1 VIVYF
6 IVRDF
11 QSKEVVKSVLVG
23 AFMLSVFM
31 VLYLANYVGSNENVE
46 GGRLDYFATRL
57 GYKGV
62 SREQLAGKLQ
72 DYYFRTEL
80 YNPFVFM
87 LFIFTSVFFAS
98 FSIRKYWLYF
108 VWFFFTLGVFLLF
121 VIVPGTHVY
130 NMYIPLFLLAGIGIW
145 KVIRLFPS
153 YFKVIPIAFVTLILG
168 FLYYQSYLLFV
179 DVSSEYPFEREVI
192 YKYITRTYSHK
203 NLTNNVIGFPMRR
216 NWKEVASFIDSH
228 KKTSDEVVKFVTN
241 ENKTIASFYVDALYG
256 MSRNGYYALGVKRPL
271 SFATDYKFPQ
281 IKNKHTVHEVIGAE
295 GNTLVRIYWVEPEQ
309 DESD

>member
-1 VIVYF
+1 
-6 IVRDF
+6 
-11 QSKEVVKSVLVG
+11 
-23 AFMLSVFM
+23 
-31 VLYLANYVGSNENVE
+31 
-46 GGRLDYFATRL
+46 
-57 GYKGV
+57 
-62 SREQLAGKLQ
+62 
-72 DYYFRTEL
+72 
-80 YNPFVFM
+80 
-87 LFIFTSVFFAS
+87 
-98 FSIRKYWLYF
+98 
-108 VWFFFTLGVFLLF
+108 
-121 VIVPGTHVY
+121 
-130 NMYIPLFLLAGIGIW
+130 MYIPLFLLAGIGIW

-153 YFKVIPIAFVTLILG
+153 YFKVIPIALVTLILG
-168 FLYYQSYLLFV
+168 FLYYQSYLLFI
-179 DVSSEYPFEREVI
+179 DASREYPFEREVI